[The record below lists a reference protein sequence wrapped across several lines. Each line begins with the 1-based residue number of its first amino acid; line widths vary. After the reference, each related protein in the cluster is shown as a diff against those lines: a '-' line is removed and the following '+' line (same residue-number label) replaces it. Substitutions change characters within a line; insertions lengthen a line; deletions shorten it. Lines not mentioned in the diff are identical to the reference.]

1 MPSKKLSLI
10 LLVFVSQL
18 FVCPP
23 GQAANFVKAKTLYA
37 QKKYREAAA
46 EFQDCK
52 KSWPNN
58 TLVRY
63 YLALSAQ
70 QVGDLNTAKE
80 EYQWVAGNGDMAF
93 RARAKQG
100 YDQLSRLKTQVVSSA
115 SAPTVVRSASASP
128 SGTNSREKV
137 STILEFY
144 TDT

>member
-1 MPSKKLSLI
+1 MFSRKLRLV
-10 LLVFVSQL
+10 LLVAASQFL
-18 FVCPP
+18 YCPA
-23 GQAANFVKAKTLYA
+23 GQAANYVKAKTLYA
-37 QKKYREAAA
+37 QKKFREAAV

-70 QVGDLNTAKE
+70 QVGDLNTARE
-80 EYQWVAGNGDMAF
+80 EYQWVANNGDMAF

-100 YDQLSRLKTQVVSSA
+100 YDQLSRLKAQSVSGSSAAPLASSA
-115 SAPTVVRSASASP
+115 SASSA
-128 SGTNSREKV
+128 NSRERV

>member
-18 FVCPP
+18 LVCPP

-70 QVGDLNTAKE
+70 QVGDLNTARE
-80 EYQWVAGNGDMAF
+80 EYQWVASNGDMAF

-100 YDQLSRLKTQVVSSA
+100 YDQLSRLKTQVVSG
-115 SAPTVVRSASASP
+115 SAPPDVVRSASAS
-128 SGTNSREKV
+128 GANSKEKV
-137 STILEFY
+137 STVLEFY

>member
-1 MPSKKLSLI
+1 MLMFSRKLSLV
-10 LLVFVSQL
+10 LLVAASQFL
-18 FVCPP
+18 YCPP
-23 GQAANFVKAKTLYA
+23 GQAANYAKAKTLYA

-70 QVGDLNTAKE
+70 QMGDLNTARE
-80 EYQWVAGNGDMAF
+80 EYQWVANNGDMAF

-100 YDQLSRLKTQVVSSA
+100 YDQLSRLKTQSVSGPSTASIAASGSA
-115 SAPTVVRSASASP
+115 SGA
-128 SGTNSREKV
+128 NNREKV